1 MLLLLAK
8 IMAYY
13 GERSGSNHIVG
24 DLWIGILLLAW
35 AGPRRILPSEKFPAP
50 RREGEFNLRKVSRR
64 DERAIS
70 T

>member
-35 AGPRRILPSEKFPAP
+35 AGP
-50 RREGEFNLRKVSRR
+50 GEFYLQKSSPRQ
-64 DERAIS
+64 DERANS